1 MAGNNNEDN
10 FKTGKAQYLFLE
22 NVLLYGA
29 HGAYAEEETLG
40 NSFLI
45 DIKVYG
51 DFRKAIA
58 SDQLSTTINYEQ
70 IFNILK
76 EEVGRPVH
84 LLEHLSGNIIDRL
97 RELPLV
103 QGCEIWLRKNNP
115 PLDGQVGSS
124 GFYWREFFKS

>member
-1 MAGNNNEDN
+1 MVDNINENN
-10 FKTGKAQYLFLE
+10 FQTGKVRYLFLE

-51 DFRKAIA
+51 DFSQAIER
-58 SDQLSTTINYEQ
+58 DQLSSTIDYEQ
-70 IFNILK
+70 VFEILK

-97 RELPLV
+97 RDIPLV
-103 QGCEIWLRKNNP
+103 KGCEIWLRKNNP
-115 PLDGQVGSS
+115 PLDGQVGNS
-124 GFYWREFFKS
+124 GFYWREFF